1 MTTFSKMY
9 VLVNKDLKMSRGKA
23 CAQVAHAVA
32 RMKPYT
38 PDVMV
43 VLEATTE
50 QLHNFDKYLETVGLG
65 HVLYIDEGA
74 NEVPPF
80 SITAMAVEPINEQ
93 ESDFGH
99 WGEKS
104 YVFSGFSL
112 YREEEVKKRW
122 RR

>member
-1 MTTFSKMY
+1 MKKMY

-23 CAQVAHAVA
+23 CAQVAHAVT
-32 RMKPYT
+32 RLETYT

-50 QLHNFDKYLETVGLG
+50 QLHNFNTYLDTVGLK
-65 HVLYIDEGA
+65 HLLYIDEGA
-74 NEVPPF
+74 NEVPPY
-80 SITAMAVEPINEQ
+80 SVTAMAVEPIDEQ

-112 YREEEVKKRW
+112 YKDDERKRRW
-122 RR
+122 HS